1 MKIIFMGTPQ
11 FSCQTLEKILSHK
24 NFEIV
29 GVLTRHAQIAGR
41 GKQLKNSPIYDL
53 AFKNNLKIFTPKT
66 LKDPEIYQELSQLN
80 ADIGVVVA
88 YGLILPQE
96 ILNLPKFGCINLHP
110 SMLPKWRGASP
121 IQRTIFAGDKITS
134 VDIIQMDQGLDSG
147 DILYRRE
154 YPLKGDETYL
164 ELSSK
169 LAEIGA
175 NSIIETLKIFENNNL
190 NNFNIIKQD
199 HSQAIYAH
207 KISKDECKINWNN
220 NAEFIYRQIKAF
232 SGSLGAYFLYNN
244 EKIKILDV
252 LLENN
257 NSQEFSIGSIINKD
271 LSIQCNKGII
281 KPLIL
286 QRQGRNAL
294 ALNEFLRGFIV
305 NSKILD

>member
-1 MKIIFMGTPQ
+1 MGTPQ
-11 FSCQTLEKILSHK
+11 FSCKTLEAILSHK
-24 NFEIV
+24 NFEVV

-53 AFKNNLKIFTPKT
+53 AFKNNLKIFTPQT
-66 LKDPEIYQELSQLN
+66 LKDPEIYQQLKN
-80 ADIGVVVA
+80 LNPDISVIVA
-88 YGLILPQE
+88 YGLILPAE
-96 ILNLPKFGCINLHP
+96 ILSIPKFGSINLHP
-110 SMLPKWRGASP
+110 SLLPRWRGASP

-147 DILYRRE
+147 DILYRKE
-154 YPLKGDETYL
+154 YHLKGDETYQQ
-164 ELSSK
+164 LSTK

-190 NNFNIIKQD
+190 DHFKIIKQD
-199 HSQAIYAH
+199 HSKAIYAH
-207 KISKDECKINWNN
+207 KISKDECKINWQN
-220 NAEFIYRQIKAF
+220 NAQDIYRQIKAL
-232 SGSLGAYFLYNN
+232 SGSLGAYFLYND

-257 NSQEFSIGSIINKD
+257 NSQQFPIGSIINND

-286 QRQGRNAL
+286 QRQGRNPL
-294 ALNEFLRGFIV
+294 TLNEFLRGFIV

>member
-11 FSCQTLEKILSHK
+11 FSCQTLEKILDHK
-24 NFEIV
+24 NFEVV

-53 AFKNNLKIFTPKT
+53 AFKNNLKIFTPQS
-66 LKDPEIYQELSQLN
+66 LKDLGIYQELSQLN

-110 SMLPKWRGASP
+110 SMLPRWRGASP

-147 DILYRRE
+147 DILYRKE
-154 YPLKGDETYL
+154 YNLKGDETYL

-220 NAEFIYRQIKAF
+220 NAEFIYRQIKAL
-232 SGSLGAYFLYNN
+232 SGSLGAYFLYND

-257 NSQEFSIGSIINKD
+257 NSQEFSIGSFINKD
-271 LSIQCNKGII
+271 LSIQCNQGVI

-286 QRQGRNAL
+286 QRQGRNPL
-294 ALNEFLRGFIV
+294 SLNEFLRGFIV

>member
-1 MKIIFMGTPQ
+1 MGTPQ
-11 FSCQTLEKILSHK
+11 FSCKTLEAILSHK
-24 NFEIV
+24 NFEVV

-53 AFKNNLKIFTPKT
+53 AFKNNLKIFTPQT
-66 LKDPEIYQELSQLN
+66 LKDPEIYQQLKN
-80 ADIGVVVA
+80 LNPDISVIVA
-88 YGLILPQE
+88 YGLILPAE
-96 ILNLPKFGCINLHP
+96 ILSIPKFGSINLHP
-110 SMLPKWRGASP
+110 SLLPRWRGASP

-147 DILYRRE
+147 DILYRKE
-154 YPLKGDETYL
+154 YHLKGDETYQQ
-164 ELSSK
+164 LSTK

-190 NNFNIIKQD
+190 DHFKIIKQD
-199 HSQAIYAH
+199 HSKAIYAH
-207 KISKDECKINWNN
+207 KISKDECKINWQN
-220 NAEFIYRQIKAF
+220 NAQDIYRQIKAL
-232 SGSLGAYFLYNN
+232 SGSLGAYFLYND

-257 NSQEFSIGSIINKD
+257 ISQEFPIGSIINND

-286 QRQGRNAL
+286 QRQGRNPL
-294 ALNEFLRGFIV
+294 PLNEFLRGFIV

>member
-1 MKIIFMGTPQ
+1 MGTPQ
-11 FSCQTLEKILSHK
+11 FSCKTLEAILSHK
-24 NFEIV
+24 NFEVV

-53 AFKNNLKIFTPKT
+53 AFKNNLKIFTPQT
-66 LKDPEIYQELSQLN
+66 LKDPEIYQQLKN
-80 ADIGVVVA
+80 LNPDISVIVA
-88 YGLILPQE
+88 YGLILPAE
-96 ILNLPKFGCINLHP
+96 ILSIPKFGSINLHP
-110 SMLPKWRGASP
+110 SLLPRWRGASP

-147 DILYRRE
+147 DILYRKE
-154 YPLKGDETYL
+154 YHLKGDETYQQ
-164 ELSSK
+164 LSTK

-190 NNFNIIKQD
+190 DHFKIIKQD
-199 HSQAIYAH
+199 HSKAIYAH
-207 KISKDECKINWNN
+207 KISKDECKINWQN
-220 NAEFIYRQIKAF
+220 NAQDIYRQIKAL
-232 SGSLGAYFLYNN
+232 SGSLGAYFLYND

-257 NSQEFSIGSIINKD
+257 NSQEFPIGSIVNKD

-286 QRQGRNAL
+286 QRQGRNPL

>member
-1 MKIIFMGTPQ
+1 MKIIFMGTTQ
-11 FSCQTLEKILSHK
+11 FSCETLQKILDHQS
-24 NFEIV
+24 FEV
-29 GVLTRHAQIAGR
+29 VAVLTPQAKQAGR
-41 GKQLKNSPIYDL
+41 GKQLRNSTIYDL

-88 YGLILPQE
+88 YGLILPKE

-110 SMLPKWRGASP
+110 SMLPRWRGASP

-134 VDIIQMDQGLDSG
+134 VDIIQMDEGLDSG
-147 DILYRRE
+147 DILYRKE
-154 YPLKGDETYL
+154 YPLNGDETYL

-175 NSIIETLKIFENNNL
+175 NSIIETLKIFEKNNL
-190 NNFNIIKQD
+190 DKFQIIKQD
-199 HSQAIYAH
+199 HNQAIYAH

-220 NAEFIYRQIKAF
+220 NAEFIYRQIKAL
-232 SGSLGAYFLYNN
+232 SGSLGCYFLYNN

-252 LLENN
+252 ELVNT
-257 NSQEFSIGSIINKD
+257 NSQEFSKGFIINQD
-271 LSIQCNKGII
+271 FLIQCNQGII

-286 QRQGRNAL
+286 QRQGKNPL
-294 ALNEFLRGFIV
+294 PITEFLRGFIV
-305 NSKILD
+305 NSKNLD

>member
-1 MKIIFMGTPQ
+1 MGTPQ
-11 FSCQTLEKILSHK
+11 FSCKTLEAILSHK
-24 NFEIV
+24 NFEVV

-53 AFKNNLKIFTPKT
+53 AFKNNLKIFTPQT
-66 LKDPEIYQELSQLN
+66 LKDPEIYQQLKN
-80 ADIGVVVA
+80 LNPDISVIVA
-88 YGLILPQE
+88 YGLILPAE
-96 ILNLPKFGCINLHP
+96 ILSIPKFGSINLHP
-110 SMLPKWRGASP
+110 SLLPRWRGASP

-147 DILYRRE
+147 DILYRKE
-154 YPLKGDETYL
+154 YHLKGDETYQQ
-164 ELSSK
+164 LSTK

-190 NNFNIIKQD
+190 DDFNIIKQD
-199 HSQAIYAH
+199 HSKAIYAH
-207 KISKDECKINWNN
+207 KISKDECKINWQN
-220 NAEFIYRQIKAF
+220 NAQDIYRQIKAL
-232 SGSLGAYFLYNN
+232 SGSLGAYFLYND

-257 NSQEFSIGSIINKD
+257 NSQEFPIGSIINND

-286 QRQGRNAL
+286 QRQGRNPL
-294 ALNEFLRGFIV
+294 PLNEFLRGFIV
-305 NSKILD
+305 NSKILN

>member
-1 MKIIFMGTPQ
+1 MGTPQ
-11 FSCQTLEKILSHK
+11 FSCKTLEAILSHK
-24 NFEIV
+24 NFEVV

-53 AFKNNLKIFTPKT
+53 AFKNNLKIFTPQT
-66 LKDPEIYQELSQLN
+66 LKDPEIYQQLKN
-80 ADIGVVVA
+80 LNPDISVIVA
-88 YGLILPQE
+88 YGLILPAE
-96 ILNLPKFGCINLHP
+96 ILSIPKFGSINLHP
-110 SMLPKWRGASP
+110 SLLPRWRGASP

-147 DILYRRE
+147 DILYRKE
-154 YPLKGDETYL
+154 YHLKGDETYQQ
-164 ELSSK
+164 LSTK

-190 NNFNIIKQD
+190 DDFNIIKQD
-199 HSQAIYAH
+199 HSKAIYAH
-207 KISKDECKINWNN
+207 KISKDECKINWQN
-220 NAEFIYRQIKAF
+220 NAQDIYRQIKAL
-232 SGSLGAYFLYNN
+232 SGSLGAYFLYND

-257 NSQEFSIGSIINKD
+257 NSQEFPTGSIINND

-286 QRQGRNAL
+286 QRQGRNPL
-294 ALNEFLRGFIV
+294 PLNEFLRGFIV
-305 NSKILD
+305 NSKILN

>member
-1 MKIIFMGTPQ
+1 MGTPQ
-11 FSCQTLEKILSHK
+11 FSCQTLEAILSHK
-24 NFEIV
+24 NFEVV

-53 AFKNNLKIFTPKT
+53 AFKNNLKIFTPQT
-66 LKDPEIYQELSQLN
+66 LKDPEIYQQLKN
-80 ADIGVVVA
+80 LNPDISVIVA
-88 YGLILPQE
+88 YGLILPAE
-96 ILNLPKFGCINLHP
+96 ILSIPKFGSINLHP
-110 SMLPKWRGASP
+110 SLLPRWRGASP

-147 DILYRRE
+147 DILYRKE
-154 YPLKGDETYL
+154 YHLKGDETYQQ
-164 ELSSK
+164 LSTK

-190 NNFNIIKQD
+190 DHFKIIKQD
-199 HSQAIYAH
+199 HSKAIYAH
-207 KISKDECKINWNN
+207 KISKDDCKINWQN
-220 NAEFIYRQIKAF
+220 NAQDIYRQIKAL
-232 SGSLGAYFLYNN
+232 SGSLGAYFLYND

-257 NSQEFSIGSIINKD
+257 NSQEFPIGSIVNKD

-286 QRQGRNAL
+286 QRQGRNPL

>member
-1 MKIIFMGTPQ
+1 MGTPQ
-11 FSCQTLEKILSHK
+11 FSCKTLEAILSHK
-24 NFEIV
+24 NFEVV

-53 AFKNNLKIFTPKT
+53 AFKNNLKIFTPQT
-66 LKDPEIYQELSQLN
+66 LKDPEIYQQLKN
-80 ADIGVVVA
+80 LNPDISVIVA
-88 YGLILPQE
+88 YGLILPAE
-96 ILNLPKFGCINLHP
+96 ILSIPKFGSINLHP
-110 SMLPKWRGASP
+110 SLLPRWRGASP
-121 IQRTIFAGDKITS
+121 IQRTIFAGDNITG

-147 DILYRRE
+147 DILYRKE
-154 YPLKGDETYL
+154 YHLKGDETYQQ
-164 ELSSK
+164 LSTK

-190 NNFNIIKQD
+190 DHFKIIKQD
-199 HSQAIYAH
+199 HSKAIYAH
-207 KISKDECKINWNN
+207 KISKDECKINWQN
-220 NAEFIYRQIKAF
+220 NAQDIYRQIKAL
-232 SGSLGAYFLYNN
+232 SGSLGAYFLYND

-257 NSQEFSIGSIINKD
+257 NSQQFPIGSIINND

-286 QRQGRNAL
+286 QRQGRNPL

>member
-11 FSCQTLEKILSHK
+11 FSCKTLEAILSHK
-24 NFEIV
+24 NFEVV

-53 AFKNNLKIFTPKT
+53 AFKNNLKIFTPQT
-66 LKDPEIYQELSQLN
+66 LKDPEIYQQLKN
-80 ADIGVVVA
+80 LNPDISVIVA
-88 YGLILPQE
+88 YGLILPAE
-96 ILNLPKFGCINLHP
+96 ILSIPKFGSINLHP
-110 SMLPKWRGASP
+110 SLLPRWRGASP

-147 DILYRRE
+147 DILYRKE
-154 YPLKGDETYL
+154 YHLKGDETYQQ
-164 ELSSK
+164 LSTK

-190 NNFNIIKQD
+190 DHFKIIKQD
-199 HSQAIYAH
+199 HSKAIYAH
-207 KISKDECKINWNN
+207 KISKDECKINWQN
-220 NAEFIYRQIKAF
+220 NAQDIYRQIKAL
-232 SGSLGAYFLYNN
+232 SGSLGAYFLYND

-257 NSQEFSIGSIINKD
+257 NSQEFPIGSIVNKD

-286 QRQGRNAL
+286 QRQGRNPL

>member
-11 FSCQTLEKILSHK
+11 FSCKTLEAILSHK
-24 NFEIV
+24 NFEVV

-53 AFKNNLKIFTPKT
+53 AFKNNLKIFTPQT
-66 LKDPEIYQELSQLN
+66 LKDPEIYQQLKN
-80 ADIGVVVA
+80 LNPDISVIVA
-88 YGLILPQE
+88 YGLILPAE
-96 ILNLPKFGCINLHP
+96 ILSIPKFGSINLHP
-110 SMLPKWRGASP
+110 SLLPRWRGASP

-147 DILYRRE
+147 DILYRKE
-154 YPLKGDETYL
+154 YHLKGDETYQQ
-164 ELSSK
+164 LSTK

-190 NNFNIIKQD
+190 DHFKIIKQD
-199 HSQAIYAH
+199 HSKAIYAH
-207 KISKDECKINWNN
+207 KISKDECKINWQN
-220 NAEFIYRQIKAF
+220 NAQDIYRQIKAL
-232 SGSLGAYFLYNN
+232 SGSLGAYFLYND

-257 NSQEFSIGSIINKD
+257 NSQQFPIGSIINND

-286 QRQGRNAL
+286 QRQGRNPL

>member
-11 FSCQTLEKILSHK
+11 FSCQILQMILDHK
-24 NFEIV
+24 NFEVV
-29 GVLTRHAQIAGR
+29 GVLTRHAQLAGR

-66 LKDPEIYQELSQLN
+66 LKDPEIYHELSQLN

-110 SMLPKWRGASP
+110 SMLPRWRGASP

-147 DILYRRE
+147 DILYRQK

-175 NSIIETLKIFENNNL
+175 NSIIETLKIFEK
-190 NNFNIIKQD
+190 NNFDKFQIIKQD
-199 HSQAIYAH
+199 HSQVIYAH
-207 KISKDECKINWNN
+207 KISKDECKINWSN
-220 NAEFIYRQIKAF
+220 NAEFIYRQIKAL

-252 LLENN
+252 LLENS
-257 NSQEFSIGSIINKD
+257 NSKEFPTGFIINED
-271 LSIQCNKGII
+271 FLIQCNQGVI

-286 QRQGRNAL
+286 QRQGKNPL
-294 ALNEFLRGFIV
+294 PIKEFLRGFIV
-305 NSKILD
+305 NSKILN

>member
-1 MKIIFMGTPQ
+1 MGTPQ
-11 FSCQTLEKILSHK
+11 FSCQTLEAILSHK
-24 NFEIV
+24 NFEVV

-53 AFKNNLKIFTPKT
+53 AFKNNLKIFTPQT
-66 LKDPEIYQELSQLN
+66 LKDPEIYQQLKN
-80 ADIGVVVA
+80 LNPDISVIVA
-88 YGLILPQE
+88 YGLILPAE
-96 ILNLPKFGCINLHP
+96 ILSIPKFGSINLHP
-110 SMLPKWRGASP
+110 SLLPRWRGASP

-147 DILYRRE
+147 DILYRKE
-154 YPLKGDETYL
+154 YHLKGDETYQQ
-164 ELSSK
+164 LSTK

-190 NNFNIIKQD
+190 DHFKIIKQD
-199 HSQAIYAH
+199 HSKAIYAH
-207 KISKDECKINWNN
+207 KISKDECKINWQN
-220 NAEFIYRQIKAF
+220 NAQDIYRQIKAL
-232 SGSLGAYFLYNN
+232 SGSLGAYFLYND

-257 NSQEFSIGSIINKD
+257 NSQQFPIGSIINND

-286 QRQGRNAL
+286 QRQGRNPL

>member
-1 MKIIFMGTPQ
+1 MGTPQ
-11 FSCQTLEKILSHK
+11 FSCKTLEAILSHK
-24 NFEIV
+24 NFEVV

-53 AFKNNLKIFTPKT
+53 AFKNNLKIFTPQT
-66 LKDPEIYQELSQLN
+66 LKDPEIYQQLKN
-80 ADIGVVVA
+80 LNPDISVIVA
-88 YGLILPQE
+88 YGLILPAE
-96 ILNLPKFGCINLHP
+96 ILSIPKFGSINLHP
-110 SMLPKWRGASP
+110 SLLPRWRGASP

-147 DILYRRE
+147 DILYRKE
-154 YPLKGDETYL
+154 YHLKGDETYQQ
-164 ELSSK
+164 LSTK

-190 NNFNIIKQD
+190 DHFKIIKQD
-199 HSQAIYAH
+199 HSKAIYAH
-207 KISKDECKINWNN
+207 KISKDECKINWQN
-220 NAEFIYRQIKAF
+220 NAQDIYRQIKAL
-232 SGSLGAYFLYNN
+232 SGSLGAYFLYND

-257 NSQEFSIGSIINKD
+257 NSQQFPIGSIINND

-286 QRQGRNAL
+286 QRQGRNPL